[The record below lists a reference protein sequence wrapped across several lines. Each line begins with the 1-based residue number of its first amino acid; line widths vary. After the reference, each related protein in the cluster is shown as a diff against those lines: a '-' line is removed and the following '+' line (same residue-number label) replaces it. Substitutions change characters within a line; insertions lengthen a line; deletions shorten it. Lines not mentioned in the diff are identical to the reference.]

1 MEVVVIDKV
10 FAVGDMV
17 VVGTVLTVIAAV
29 VVGTVLTVIAV
40 VVVGC
45 WRHTHYPHIGA
56 ASQHLRQ
63 ESTALLRAS
72 RV

>member
-29 VVGTVLTVIAV
+29 VA
-40 VVVGC
+40 GC